1 MSDKK
6 RKKKSK
12 INKLFGR
19 VQQMS
24 KIFILD
30 TNVLLH
36 DSKSILAFKDN
47 EVVIPLVVLD
57 ELDKIKSGQD
67 EKARNAR
74 MVIRTLDS
82 MRGQGNLSHGIK
94 TQDGGMIRVELNH
107 KDHAPADLDKN
118 RADNRIISVALGLMK
133 DYGQDKKVSVVSKD
147 INLRVKCDALGV
159 NAEDYDTDAIVD
171 DASMLYSG
179 WAEVYTDSSKIDELY
194 ENGYL
199 EVNELGNFYTNQY
212 ILLRSETENK
222 HSCLAKVKHGVLH
235 KLTPRPN
242 VWGISPRNKEQVFA
256 LDALFDPDI
265 KLVSLVGKAGCG
277 KTLLAAAAGIEQLLD
292 SHIYKKLIMSRPIQ
306 PMGRD
311 LGYLPGT
318 IEEKMAPW
326 MAPLNDN
333 LELLFSDKGKGY
345 LEMQQESGAIE
356 IEALTYIRGRS
367 IPKSYII
374 VDEAQNLTLHELKT
388 IITRVGDGTKIVLT
402 GDINQIDNPYIDAVD
417 NGLSCILE
425 KFKGTSIAAHI
436 TLSKGERSE
445 LATLAAEIL

>member
-1 MSDKK
+1 
-6 RKKKSK
+6 
-12 INKLFGR
+12 
-19 VQQMS
+19 MS
-24 KIFILD
+24 KVFILD

-82 MRGQGNLSHGIK
+82 MRGQGNLSQGVA
-94 TQDGGMIRVELNH
+94 TPDGGTIRVELNH
-107 KDHAPADLDKN
+107 KDHAPADLDKS

-133 DYGQDKKVSVVSKD
+133 DYGINKKVAVVSKD

-159 NAEDYDTDAIVD
+159 QAEDYDTDAVAD

-179 WAEVYTDSSKIDELY
+179 WAEVFTDSANIDDLY
-194 ENGYL
+194 KNGYI
-199 EVNELGNFYTNQY
+199 EIGELGNFYTNQY
-212 ILLRSETENK
+212 VLLRSNTESK
-222 HSCLAKVKHGVLH
+222 HSCLAKVKHGVLN
-235 KLTPRPN
+235 KLSPRPD

-265 KLVSLVGKAGCG
+265 KLVTLIGKAGCG

-292 SHIYKKLIMSRPIQ
+292 SHIYKKLILSRPIQ

-311 LGYLPGT
+311 LGFLPGD
-318 IEEKMAPW
+318 IDEKMAPW

-333 LELLFSDKGKGY
+333 LELLFSEKGKNY
-345 LEMQQESGAIE
+345 LEMHRDSGAIE
-356 IEALTYIRGRS
+356 VEALTYIRGRS

-388 IITRVGDGTKIVLT
+388 IITRVGDGSKVILT
-402 GDINQIDNPYIDAVD
+402 GDINQIDNPYIDALD
-417 NGLSCILE
+417 NGLSCVLE
-425 KFKGTSIAAHI
+425 KFKGTNIAAHI

-445 LATLAAEIL
+445 LATLASEIL